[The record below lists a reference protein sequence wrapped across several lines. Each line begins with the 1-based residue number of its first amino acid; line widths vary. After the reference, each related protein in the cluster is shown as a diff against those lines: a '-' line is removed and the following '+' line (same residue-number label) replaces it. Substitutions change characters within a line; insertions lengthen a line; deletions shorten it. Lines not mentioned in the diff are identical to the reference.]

1 MFHAQILTLFPEF
14 FDSPLSCSI
23 PKRAIEAGLARVD
36 CIQMRDFATDRHRT
50 VDDAPYGGGPG
61 MVLKP
66 EPVVA
71 AIREARR
78 RHADTRV
85 VMLTPGGR
93 RFTQDVALEYAASP
107 GITLLC
113 GRYEGFDER
122 ICDYVDEQL
131 SLGDY
136 VLSGGEPAALCVLD
150 AVIRLL
156 PGVLGSPESA
166 VLDSFTEEG
175 ILDWPHYTR
184 PEVFEGKRVPQVL
197 LSGNHAEIERW
208 RREQARLRSEARR
221 RLCEK
226 AREETRK
233 GAQGEDSGQG
243 D

>member
-1 MFHAQILTLFPEF
+1 MFYAQLLTLFPEF

-23 PKRAIEAGLARVD
+23 PKRAIAAGIVNIEA
-36 CIQMRDFATDRHRT
+36 IQIRDFATDKHHK
-50 VDDAPYGGGPG
+50 VDDSPYGGGPG
-61 MVLKP
+61 MLMKP

-71 AIREARR
+71 AIRAAREK
-78 RHADTRV
+78 HPDTHV
-85 VMLTPGGR
+85 VMLTPSGT
-93 RFTQDVALEYAASP
+93 RFTQSKALAFIEKP

-122 ICDYVDEQL
+122 ICDYVDEQI

-166 VLDSFTEEG
+166 VLDSFSEDG

-184 PEVFEGKRVPQVL
+184 PDVFENKRVPGVL

-208 RREQARLRSEARR
+208 RREQSLLRSGRH
-221 RLCEK
+221 K
-226 AREETRK
+226 
-233 GAQGEDSGQG
+233 
-243 D
+243 

>member
-14 FDSPLSCSI
+14 FESPLACSI
-23 PKRAIEAGLARVD
+23 PKRAIQAGIAKVD
-36 CIQMRDFATDRHRT
+36 TIQIRDFSTDKHRT
-50 VDDAPYGGGPG
+50 VDDSPYGGGPG
-61 MVLKP
+61 MLMKP

-71 AIREARR
+71 AIREARKR
-78 RHADTRV
+78 DPDTHV
-85 VMLTPGGR
+85 VMLTPSGTA
-93 RFTQDVALEYAASP
+93 FTQEKALEYTNKP

-122 ICDYVDEQL
+122 IVDYVDEEL

-136 VLSGGEPAALCVLD
+136 VLSGGEPAALSVLD

-184 PEVFEGKRVPQVL
+184 PEEFEGKRVPDVL
-197 LSGNHAEIERW
+197 LSGNHKKIEAW
-208 RREQARLRSEARR
+208 RREQALLRSKQR
-221 RLCEK
+221 
-226 AREETRK
+226 
-233 GAQGEDSGQG
+233 SGKS
-243 D
+243 

>member
-1 MFHAQILTLFPEF
+1 MFHAQLLTLFPSF
-14 FDSPLSCSI
+14 FDSPLACSI
-23 PKRAIEAGLARVD
+23 PARAIAQQLVQIE
-36 CIQMRDFATDRHRT
+36 CIQIRDFATDVHRK
-50 VDDAPYGGGPG
+50 VDDTPYGGGPG

-71 AIREARR
+71 AIAEARR
-78 RHADTRV
+78 RSPATRV
-85 VMLTPGGR
+85 IMLSPSGLP
-93 RFTQDVALEYAASP
+93 FNQEKALAYAAHDG

-136 VLSGGEPAALCVLD
+136 VLSGGEPAAMCVLD

-166 VLDSFTEEG
+166 VLDSFTEDG

-184 PEVFEGKRVPQVL
+184 PPVFDGKAVPDVL
-197 LSGNHAEIERW
+197 LSGNHAAIAQW
-208 RREQARLRSEARR
+208 RKEQAIQRSRQRARQ
-221 RLCEK
+221 L
-226 AREETRK
+226 RK
-233 GAQGEDSGQG
+233 GQF
-243 D
+243 

>member
-23 PKRAIEAGLARVD
+23 PKRAIQAGLVSTEM
-36 CIQMRDFATDRHRT
+36 IQIRDFATDKHHQ

-61 MVLKP
+61 MLMKAP
-66 EPVVA
+66 PVVA
-71 AIREARR
+71 AIRAARSKQP
-78 RHADTRV
+78 DTHV
-85 VMLTPGGR
+85 IMLTPSGR
-93 RFTQDVALEYAASP
+93 SFTQAKALELTNMP

-122 ICDYVDEQL
+122 ICDYVDEQI

-136 VLSGGEPAALCVLD
+136 VLSGGEPAAMCVLD

-166 VLDSFTEEG
+166 VLDSFSEEG

-184 PEVFEGKRVPQVL
+184 PLTFEDKQVPKVL
-197 LSGNHAEIERW
+197 LSGNHAHIDQW
-208 RREQARLRSEARR
+208 RREQALLRSKQRNA
-221 RLCEK
+221 
-226 AREETRK
+226 
-233 GAQGEDSGQG
+233 
-243 D
+243 

>member
-1 MFHAQILTLFPEF
+1 MFHAQILSLFPEF

-23 PKRAIEAGLARVD
+23 PKRAIESGLVSVD
-36 CIQMRDFATDRHRT
+36 CIQIRDFATDKHHK

-61 MVLKP
+61 MLMKP

-71 AIREARR
+71 AVREARAR
-78 RHADTRV
+78 QPDTHV
-85 VMLTPGGR
+85 VMLTPSGN
-93 RFTQDVALEYAASP
+93 RFTQAKALEFTEKAS
-107 GITLLC
+107 ITLLC

-122 ICDYVDEQL
+122 ICDYVDEEI

-156 PGVLGSPESA
+156 PEVLGSPESA

-184 PEVFEGKRVPQVL
+184 PEEFEGKSVPDVL
-197 LSGNHAEIERW
+197 LSGNHAKIEEW
-208 RREQARLRSEARR
+208 RKHQASLRSQKSRD
-221 RLCEK
+221 K
-226 AREETRK
+226 
-233 GAQGEDSGQG
+233 D
-243 D
+243 